1 MIGRSAEQPVILLFV
16 LLALLGGAVK
26 VSAAE
31 SGWAKYRGMIQQA
44 DQRYTVDPALIRAV
58 IKVESNFNPDAVSH
72 ADAVGLMQIFPRTA
86 TDYGVDERQLL
97 FDPATNIDVGTRHLK
112 RLLVRYK
119 NISRALNAYHAGEGN
134 AQQFRRV
141 GVFVE
146 TRRYTVRVI
155 KYFQQYQ

>member
-1 MIGRSAEQPVILLFV
+1 MGRFNGSGVPAAMV
-16 LLALLGGAVK
+16 LALLFGGVLN
-26 VSAAE
+26 VGAAE
-31 SGWAKYRGMIQQA
+31 SGWSTYRALVQQA
-44 DQRYTVDPALIRAV
+44 AQRHTIDPALIRAV

-72 ADAVGLMQIFPRTA
+72 ADAVGLMQILPRTA
-86 TDYGVDERQLL
+86 TDYGVDERQML

-119 NISRALNAYHAGEGN
+119 NISRALSAYHAGEGN
-134 AQQFRRV
+134 EQKFRRV

-155 KYFQQYQ
+155 KYFQQYR